1 MKKQKNK
8 ALNLKVKII
17 SGIWGGRNINFLSK
31 KDLRP
36 TKNIIRETLFNWL
49 GSDLTDL
56 ICLDLFA
63 GSGVLGFES
72 ASRGAKN
79 VYLVDIDRDVVRCLE
94 EQKNILDAKNILIEH
109 SSSDDFISKFTGK
122 VDLLFLDPPFSDII
136 INTTINSSGFSQLLN
151 NNCKIYIEIPFE
163 QNYVDIIKEPIS
175 WKLIKHGKSGDVAYL
190 LYKHNYSMI

>member
-17 SGIWGGRNINFLSK
+17 SGIWRGRNINFLSK

-163 QNYVDIIKEPIS
+163 QNYVDIIKAPIS